1 MTRAVQVIVLACAT
15 ALLLRL
21 VVTDEYLYYVKPSMR
36 IPIILAAIVLA
47 ALALFAAWD
56 AWRATGEDAIDDG
69 CAHDHGGDGHAHGEP
84 RAALLLALP
93 LMAVLL
99 IAPAPLGAFSA
110 ARSTAPPP
118 PSLLLG
124 SLDALPKT
132 DPVDLPVSDFIR
144 RTTEGDGASV
154 KGRSVRLEGFVTPNP
169 KGGWWLTRMI
179 ISCCAADAYP
189 ARVAIA
195 STTAPS
201 ANAWVRVTGTW
212 VPGSGERGALMIP
225 TLAATGVTPIPAP
238 SNPYQR

>member
-36 IPIILAAIVLA
+36 IPIILAAVVLGS
-47 ALALFAAWD
+47 LAVLTAWD
-56 AWRATGEDAIDDG
+56 AWRATAGDV
-69 CAHDHGGDGHAHGEP
+69 HDHHDHDGHGHGEP

-110 ARSTAPPP
+110 ARSAQPPP

-124 SLDALPKT
+124 SLDALPPG

-144 RTTEGDGASV
+144 RATEGDGSSIT
-154 KGRSVRLEGFVTPNP
+154 GRDVRLEGFVTPNP

-179 ISCCAADAYP
+179 ISCCAADAYA
-189 ARVAIA
+189 ARVAVDGA
-195 STTAPS
+195 DAP
-201 ANAWVRVTGTW
+201 AADTWVRVTGTW
-212 VPGSGERGALMIP
+212 VPGSGGDGGLMIP
-225 TLAATGVTPIPAP
+225 TLAASALEAIPAP
-238 SNPYQR
+238 ANPYQR